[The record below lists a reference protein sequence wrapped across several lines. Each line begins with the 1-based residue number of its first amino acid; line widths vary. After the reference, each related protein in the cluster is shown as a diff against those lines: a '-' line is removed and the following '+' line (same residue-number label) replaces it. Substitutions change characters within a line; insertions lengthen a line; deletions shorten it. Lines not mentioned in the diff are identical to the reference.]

1 MPATSFRENLLGI
14 GLLVA
19 CNLLFLINDTFVKLA
34 GDNIPLTEVL
44 FLRGAFASLLLLP
57 IVVLTGA
64 HRHVALLWRPSV
76 MWRTAGELL
85 ASLTYL
91 LSLFHTPIAHANTI
105 AQIVPLMV
113 TACGAIFLREVV
125 GWRRWTAIVVGFIG
139 VLIVVRPGFEGFTAY
154 SLLTVASAFFITLRD
169 MTTRLLP
176 PGLPMLLI
184 ALFTALV
191 VCLAGP
197 LVAPVLGEVWV
208 VPTGRS
214 VGLAFCAVFFLI
226 GGYLTAIGFM
236 RHGEISVVAP
246 FRYTV
251 IIFAI
256 LIGFIVWGEVPDWP
270 MVAGIVVIAASG
282 IYTFSRERNLARL
295 REKALAGEGL

>member
-19 CNLLFLINDTFVKLA
+19 CNLLFLINDTMVKLA
-34 GDNIPLTEVL
+34 GDDIPLTEVL
-44 FLRGAFASLLLLP
+44 FLRGAFASLVLLP
-57 IVVLTGA
+57 VVIMTGA
-64 HRHVALLWRPSV
+64 HRHLALLWRPAV
-76 MWRTAGELL
+76 LWRTAGEVL
-85 ASLTYL
+85 ASLAYL
-91 LSLFHTPIAHANTI
+91 LSLFHTPIAHVNTI
-105 AQIVPLMV
+105 LQIVPLMI
-113 TACGAIFLREVV
+113 TACGAIFLGEIV

-154 SLLTVASAFFITLRD
+154 SLLTVVSAFFITLRD

-176 PGLPMLLI
+176 PALPMVLI
-184 ALFTALV
+184 VFFTSLV
-191 VCLAGP
+191 VCLSGP
-197 LVAPVLGEVWV
+197 LAAPLLGEVWL

-214 VGLAFCAVFFLI
+214 VALLFFAVFFLI

-256 LIGFIVWGEVPDWP
+256 LIGFIVWGDIPDWP
-270 MVAGIVVIAASG
+270 MIAGIVVIAASG